1 MSKKERIDVLLVQK
15 GFFDSREKAKRAVM
29 AGIVFVDNQKIDKPG
44 TNVIEDAPISVRGD
58 AIPYVSRGGLKLEK
72 AIDRKSVV

>member
-44 TNVIEDAPISVRGD
+44 TNEIGRASCRERV
-58 AIPYVSRGGLKLEK
+58 
-72 AIDRKSVV
+72 